1 MIWLITAP
9 IGRALSGAVAVLA
22 LLGAV
27 WWHGGKAERDA
38 AAARAANDR
47 VEHITDTKE
56 KRDAAESLDDDS
68 LVDALGRWLLPA
80 NR

>member
-1 MIWLITAP
+1 MIWLITTP

-27 WWHGGKAERDA
+27 WWHGRETARDE

-47 VEHITDTKE
+47 IETIKTTKGA
-56 KRDAAESLDDDS
+56 RDAAETLDDDS
-68 LVDALGRWLLPA
+68 LVDALGRWLLP
-80 NR
+80 RP